1 MNERIR
7 SILSDVLEMPAH
19 DISEGLSAEQTSNW
33 DSMRQINLMMAL
45 EEAFDVSF
53 TSEELGTLT
62 SYRAIADALA
72 QRGVA

>member
-7 SILSDVLEMPAH
+7 SILSDILEMPAH
-19 DISEGLSAEQTSNW
+19 DINEGLSAEQTSSW
-33 DSMRQINLMMAL
+33 DSMKQINLMMAL
-45 EEAFDVSF
+45 EEAFNVSF
-53 TSEELGTLT
+53 TSEELGMLT